1 MALGVTLSLALIL
14 VAARPAYAQIYKW
27 VDSQGVTHYSEAPPP
42 GGAGKASV
50 LELPQAKSPPDQGP
64 ASTQQSWQAQD
75 QEFRERQAKKA
86 DLHKQEEEREAKS
99 LQARRNAC
107 LNAQA
112 SLDLLNRQGRLY
124 NVNEQGEKIYLN
136 DDDRQRQSQLA
147 QQRIAENCGS

>member
-86 DLHKQEEEREAKS
+86 DLH
-99 LQARRNAC
+99 
-107 LNAQA
+107 
-112 SLDLLNRQGRLY
+112 NRQGRLY